1 MGLHEQTS
9 HPSRRPH
16 EPRQQD
22 ARQRRAAFTVD
33 DIPLSLV
40 GAPCT
45 CLKKGH
51 KHCKIAVG
59 NAGHTI
65 DGVTIA
71 YEGCLTTCGATLVA
85 TVPNFAT
92 A

>member
-1 MGLHEQTS
+1 M
-9 HPSRRPH
+9 
-16 EPRQQD
+16 
-22 ARQRRAAFTVD
+22 
-33 DIPLSLV
+33 
-40 GAPCT
+40 GAPGT

-65 DGVTIA
+65 DSVTIA